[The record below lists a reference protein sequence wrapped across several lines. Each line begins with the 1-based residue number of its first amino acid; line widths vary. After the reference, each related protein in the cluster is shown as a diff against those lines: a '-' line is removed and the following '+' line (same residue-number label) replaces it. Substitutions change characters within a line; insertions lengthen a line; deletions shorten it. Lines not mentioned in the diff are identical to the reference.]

1 MTKEHLI
8 NLTSL
13 KKNQHAVIVAITA
26 GHKPAKRLA
35 DMGLTP
41 NTPIMIVRKTLFCGT
56 IEVKVRGSNLILGKS
71 IASKILVKK
80 YE

>member
-13 KKNQHAVIVAITA
+13 KKNQHAVIISITA
-26 GHKPAKRLA
+26 GHKAAKRLA

-41 NTPIMIVRKTLFCGT
+41 NTPVMIVRKTLFCGP
-56 IEVKVRGSNLILGKS
+56 IEIKVRGSNLILGKS
-71 IASKILVKK
+71 VASKILVKRL
-80 YE
+80 

>member
-13 KKNQHAVIVAITA
+13 EKNQHAVIISITA
-26 GHKPAKRLA
+26 GHKAAKRLA

-41 NTPIMIVRKTLFCGT
+41 NTPVMIVRKTLFCGP
-56 IEVKVRGSNLILGKS
+56 IEIKVRGSNLILGKGV
-71 IASKILVKK
+71 ASKILVKK
-80 YE
+80 L